1 MTIMQ
6 LGTDSR
12 ACRKCGWPIPEHD
25 ERDGRRSKVCDDCR
39 VPPWEAH
46 DEQGEVI
53 LRKRW

>member
-1 MTIMQ
+1 MS
-6 LGTDSR
+6 TDQR